1 MPTCLRPGEE
11 GGGDVLLLIAQ
22 SVPSAT
28 YVPCIDQ
35 FPVGWSFGGQ
45 QIESGKAEFW
55 LYSDR
60 GGERAVTVTLT
71 RACESSGAVEVPT
84 EADEAGT
91 RRYEAPRSLPPD
103 FSGDRYYVFPG
114 GCVTYR
120 FNFERSGSYAL
131 VVEATEALSFISR
144 AEGVARLKEE
154 IGVMLCGAGV
164 ECPG

>member
-1 MPTCLRPGEE
+1 M
-11 GGGDVLLLIAQ
+11 LLLMAQ
-22 SVPSAT
+22 AVPSTT
-28 YVPCIDQ
+28 YAPCIDE
-35 FPVGWSFGGQ
+35 FPIGWSFAGQ

-71 RACESSGAVEVPT
+71 RACDVSGAVQVPT

-91 RRYEAPRSLPPD
+91 RRYELPQSLPPD
-103 FSGDRYYVFPG
+103 FTGNRYYVFPG

-120 FNFERSGSYAL
+120 FTFDRGGSYAL
-131 VVEATEALSFISR
+131 VVEATEALSFVSR
-144 AEGVARLKEE
+144 AEGVAILKEN
-154 IGVMLCGAGV
+154 GVILCGAEV